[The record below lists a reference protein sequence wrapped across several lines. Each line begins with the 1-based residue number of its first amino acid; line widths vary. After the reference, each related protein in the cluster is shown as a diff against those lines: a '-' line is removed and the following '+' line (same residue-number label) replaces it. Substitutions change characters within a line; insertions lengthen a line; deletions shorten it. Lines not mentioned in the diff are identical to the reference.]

1 MSCNNHFQFTIFE
14 LGDSVQDQIDMVE
27 DLLKSQ
33 ERPDYTQ
40 DSLYGSAGTQHAKK
54 ELEEDIAFAKIE
66 RGAAESTSQS
76 VKMEPGIKTEPG
88 IKMEPGTASDQE
100 AAAREMPSA

>member
-1 MSCNNHFQFTIFE
+1 M
-14 LGDSVQDQIDMVE
+14 LE

-33 ERPDYTQ
+33 ERPDYPQ

-54 ELEEDIAFAKIE
+54 ELEEDIAFAKVE

-76 VKMEPGIKTEPG
+76 VKMEPGIKPEPG